1 MKKAILS
8 TLLFAGI
15 ALSMNAAF
23 ADTNVAVVD
32 VQALVN
38 KSSQVQALKKDNEA
52 KVKEMQTW
60 LQNVQSE
67 IAKEQT
73 KEGKEKLAKKY
84 DAELKKKQEANKK
97 VYAEKLQAIDKN
109 ITAIIVNEAKAKG
122 YNLVLS
128 KQGAVLYG
136 GEDITSNLMKSV
148 K

>member
-8 TLLFAGI
+8 ALLFAGI
-15 ALSMNAAF
+15 ALSTNAVF

-38 KSSQVQALKKDNEA
+38 KSSQVQALKKENEA
-52 KVKEMQTW
+52 KVKEMQAW
-60 LQNVQSE
+60 LKNVQSE

-84 DAELKKKQEANKK
+84 DAELKAKQEANAK
-97 VYAEKLQAIDKN
+97 VYGEKLQAIDKS
-109 ITAIIVNEAKAKG
+109 ITSVIVNEAKAKG
-122 YNLVLS
+122 YDLVLS

-136 GEDITSNLMKSV
+136 GQDITSNLMKSV